1 MPPAAGHQHLDAD
14 AQHNYGPKCRL
25 APVARPFTQ
34 TDDDDGNAIPPVN
47 AQFFY
52 TSAIPIDD
60 PLSTSTIAG
69 AADARSSKGLVLR
82 PFSRGDNNA
91 LEKAWLGLAS
101 DEYCR
106 NHDQARRNRSP
117 SPSLA
122 KANTERLEEIV
133 HDLAIKHKEKHAR
146 EGPGHELTLPDIDPM
161 SDTET
166 ELPLCCQELLS
177 DVGIQLRTSFCSVAR
192 KRQLALDRDRLAREV
207 MVYMKTLRTDA
218 TASVTRRHA
227 SLSHPKSESLA
238 RAAFLAN
245 SKENTSLADLPNDI
259 GRRTFGR
266 KPESASQSRRE
277 SRARSPSSLTA
288 RGSPIEAHA
297 SSPISVRASG
307 ADDGISGQPF
317 VRVGTPETIHY
328 SPSNSLPRGPS
339 SLIESRI
346 MAEEKPNRE
355 RPMSPEQSAAEMPS
369 TMPERGRK
377 PRAKAAVAVPVG
389 VSRLHEVTLP
399 ALQMKPIYWSP
410 INDIAAVQRATW
422 FYKDTM
428 MPIDTAVANQLEAG
442 YRELKPHTETWRDE
456 LRCAVEV
463 GPDGEEKVSH
473 RLWPKEMDEA
483 AAKSKVPPEPV
494 IPSNPFCAARCF
506 KGEAAAEGNLLPTS
520 NEDNYIQDQSHRK
533 YDQYHVIYKDKDF
546 AFLLKPSLKPS
557 AYYGRRPVAKIA
569 KGITIGIPVVRG
581 FDAGAWAKLHEKKR
595 PQVAHPTN
603 PSSAASASQ
612 ESTGPGV
619 CPGCKTEKERGQV
632 TDLVLVAHGI
642 GQKLAEKV
650 ESYHFTHAI
659 NAFRRAV
666 NLELGGDV
674 VRSVLREGQN
684 GIMVLPVNWRQK
696 LSFEE
701 GGPMKEDD
709 KADYMPEGF
718 GLKDIE
724 PPTIPAVR
732 SMISD
737 IMFDIPFYMS
747 HHKPKMI
754 AALVGEANRV
764 YRLWCRNN
772 PGFSE
777 RGRVHIIGHSLGSA
791 MALEILSWQPTVTPP
806 LSLSKEMSLQHF
818 EFDTKNLFLV
828 GSPSAFFLLLERGA
842 LIPRRGRRKPGA
854 DPADIV
860 SGSVVGEAGQFG
872 CLAVDNVYNILARE
886 DPVAYFLNGTIDPK
900 YAASLKTAYVPS
912 ATTTLFQSVGN
923 AVWSLVPGAS
933 SSSSSS
939 QAAAFKNPA
948 LAKPPAAQRL
958 PSNLELEVHDFTRE
972 EVAEKKAFLLN
983 DNGQIDYFLRS
994 GGGPLELQ
1002 YLNMLSAHSSYWAN
1016 HDFIRMF
1023 CMEIGREP
1031 GKAHTLPAMRA
1042 MKAKRRALPDMS

>member
-1 MPPAAGHQHLDAD
+1 MPQAAGHQHLDAD

-34 TDDDDGNAIPPVN
+34 PDDGDDDNGIPPVN

-69 AADARSSKGLVLR
+69 AADARSAKGLVLR

-122 KANTERLEEIV
+122 KANTERLEEIIY
-133 HDLAIKHKEKHAR
+133 DLAFKHKEKHAR
-146 EGPGHELTLPDIDPM
+146 EGPGHELTLPDLDSM

-177 DVGIQLRTSFCSVAR
+177 DVGVQLRTSFCSVAR

-227 SLSHPKSESLA
+227 STSRPESESLA
-238 RAAFLAN
+238 KAAFFTN
-245 SKENTSLADLPNDI
+245 SKENTSLAENPNDV
-259 GRRTFGR
+259 GPRTVGR
-266 KPESASQSRRE
+266 KPDSESQSRRG

-288 RGSPIEAHA
+288 RGSPKEAHP
-297 SSPISVRASG
+297 SSPISVRA
-307 ADDGISGQPF
+307 DDGITGTPF
-317 VRVGTPETIHY
+317 VRVGTPETVHY

-339 SLIESRI
+339 SLIESR
-346 MAEEKPNRE
+346 MMVEEKPSRE

-410 INDIAAVQRATW
+410 INDIAAGQRATW

-428 MPIDTAVANQLEAG
+428 MPIDIAVANQLEAG

-483 AAKSKVPPEPV
+483 AKSKVPPEPV

-506 KGEAAAEGNLLPTS
+506 RGEAAAEGNLLPSS
-520 NEDNYIQDQSHRK
+520 NEDNYIQNQSHRK
-533 YDQYHVIYKDKDF
+533 YDQYHVIYKDKDY

-569 KGITIGIPVVRG
+569 KGITVGIPVVRALLLVP
-581 FDAGAWAKLHEKKR
+581 F
-595 PQVAHPTN
+595 
-603 PSSAASASQ
+603 Q

-666 NLELGGDV
+666 NLELGSDA
-674 VRSVLREGQN
+674 VRAVLREGQN

-701 GGPMKEDD
+701 GGPMKVDD

-777 RGRVHIIGHSLGSA
+777 KGRVHIIGHSLGSA
-791 MALEILSWQPTVTPP
+791 MALEILSWQPTVTP
-806 LSLSKEMSLQHF
+806 SLDPGKEMSLQHF

-854 DPADIV
+854 DPADT
-860 SGSVVGEAGQFG
+860 GSSAVVGEAGQFG

-923 AVWSLVPGAS
+923 AVRSFPGGAGQQPGAG
-933 SSSSSS
+933 
-939 QAAAFKNPA
+939 QAAAG
-948 LAKPPAAQRL
+948 AAAAVAARA
-958 PSNLELEVHDFTRE
+958 EVHDFTRE

-1023 CMEIGREP
+1023 CMEIGRKP
-1031 GKAHTLPAMRA
+1031 GKANTLPAMRA

>member
-1 MPPAAGHQHLDAD
+1 MPQAAGHQHLDAD
-14 AQHNYGPKCRL
+14 ALHNYGPKCRL

-34 TDDDDGNAIPPVN
+34 PDGDGDDGQDNAIPPVN

-69 AADARSSKGLVLR
+69 AADAKSAKGLVLR

-122 KANTERLEEIV
+122 KANTERLEDIV

-146 EGPGHELTLPDIDPM
+146 EGPGHELTLPGL
-161 SDTET
+161 DTVPDAEA

-177 DVGIQLRTSFCSVAR
+177 DVGVQLRTSFCSVAR

-207 MVYMKTLRTDA
+207 MIYMKTLRTDA

-227 SLSHPKSESLA
+227 SMSRPKSESLA
-238 RAAFLAN
+238 KAALFSN
-245 SKENTSLADLPNDI
+245 TKENISIAEHLNDVSP
-259 GRRTFGR
+259 RVAGR
-266 KPESASQSRRE
+266 KSESESQSRRG
-277 SRARSPSSLTA
+277 SQARSPSSATA

-297 SSPISVRASG
+297 SSPISVRASV
-307 ADDGISGQPF
+307 ADDGITGTPF

-339 SLIESRI
+339 SLTETK
-346 MAEEKPNRE
+346 MTAEEKPTTE
-355 RPMSPEQSAAEMPS
+355 RPMSPDQSASEMPS

-377 PRAKAAVAVPVG
+377 PRAKAAASVPVG
-389 VSRLHEVTLP
+389 VSRLHEVALP
-399 ALQMKPIYWSP
+399 TLQMKPIYWSP

-422 FYKDTM
+422 FYNCGQSVGSRLQRVEATYRNM
-428 MPIDTAVANQLEAG
+428 ARRAAVRSGSWPGWGRKGIASLMANEHGRSRKIKGA
-442 YRELKPHTETWRDE
+442 
-456 LRCAVEV
+456 
-463 GPDGEEKVSH
+463 
-473 RLWPKEMDEA
+473 
-483 AAKSKVPPEPV
+483 PEPI

-506 KGEAAAEGNLLPTS
+506 RGEAAAEGNLLPSS
-520 NEDNYIQDQSHRK
+520 NEDNFIQDQSHRK
-533 YDQYHVIYKDKDF
+533 YDQYHVIYKDKDS

-581 FDAGAWAKLHEKKR
+581 FDAAAWAKLHEKKKTQG
-595 PQVAHPTN
+595 PHNATH

-619 CPGCKTEKERGQV
+619 CPGCRTEKERGQV

-666 NLELGGDV
+666 NMELGSDA
-674 VRSVLREGQN
+674 VRAVLREGQN

-772 PGFSE
+772 PGFSQ

-791 MALEILSWQPTVTPP
+791 MALEILSWQPTLTPP
-806 LSLSKEMSLQHF
+806 LDLGKEMSLQHF

-854 DPADIV
+854 DPADTV
-860 SGSVVGEAGQFG
+860 SSDVVGEAGQFG
-872 CLAVDNVYNILARE
+872 CLAVDNVYNVLARE

-912 ATTTLFQSVGN
+912 ATTTLLQSMGN
-923 AVWSLVPGAS
+923 AVRSFVPGAGPS
-933 SSSSSS
+933 AAA
-939 QAAAFKNPA
+939 QAANPA
-948 LAKPPAAQRL
+948 MAKPAPALRL
-958 PSNLELEVHDFTRE
+958 PSQLELEVHDFTRE

-983 DNGQIDYFLRS
+983 DNGQIDFFLRS

-1023 CMEIGREP
+1023 CMEIGRKP
-1031 GKAHTLPAMRA
+1031 GKANTLPAMRA

>member
-1 MPPAAGHQHLDAD
+1 MPQAAGHQHLDAD

-34 TDDDDGNAIPPVN
+34 TDDENDDNTIPPVN

-69 AADARSSKGLVLR
+69 AADARSAKGLVLR

-166 ELPLCCQELLS
+166 EMPSCCQELLS
-177 DVGIQLRTSFCSVAR
+177 DVGVQLRTSFCSVAR
-192 KRQLALDRDRLAREV
+192 KRQLALDRDRVAREV
-207 MVYMKTLRTDA
+207 MVYMKTLRTDT

-227 SLSHPKSESLA
+227 SMGRPKSESLA
-238 RAAFLAN
+238 KTAFLAN
-245 SKENTSLADLPNDI
+245 SKENTSMAEYPNDASL
-259 GRRTFGR
+259 RTVGR
-266 KPESASQSRRE
+266 KLETDFQNRRG
-277 SRARSPSSLTA
+277 SRARSPSSLIA
-288 RGSPIEAHA
+288 LGSPTEAQA
-297 SSPISVRASG
+297 SSPISVRASI
-307 ADDGISGQPF
+307 ADDGITGTPF
-317 VRVGTPETIHY
+317 VRVGTPETVHY
-328 SPSNSLPRGPS
+328 SPSNSLPRGTS
-339 SLIESRI
+339 SLIETRM
-346 MAEEKPNRE
+346 MAEEKPRRE
-355 RPMSPEQSAAEMPS
+355 RPMSPEQSVAEMPS

-377 PRAKAAVAVPVG
+377 PRAKAAAAVPVG
-389 VSRLHEVTLP
+389 ISRLHEVTLP
-399 ALQMKPIYWSP
+399 SLQMKPIYWSP
-410 INDIAAVQRATW
+410 INDIAAPGR
-422 FYKDTM
+422 DTM
-428 MPIDTAVANQLEAG
+428 MPVDIAVANQLEAG

-473 RLWPKEMDEA
+473 RLWPKEMDES
-483 AAKSKVPPEPV
+483 AKSKVPPEPI

-506 KGEAAAEGNLLPTS
+506 RGEAAAEGNLLPSS

-533 YDQYHVIYKDKDF
+533 YDQYHVIYKDKDS

-581 FDAGAWAKLHEKKR
+581 FDAAAWAKLHEKKR
-595 PQVAHPTN
+595 SQVAHAPN

-612 ESTGPGV
+612 ESTGPGA

-666 NLELGGDV
+666 NLELGSDA

-737 IMFDIPFYMS
+737 IMFDIPLLHVTPQAEDDS
-747 HHKPKMI
+747 
-754 AALVGEANRV
+754 GSGR
-764 YRLWCRNN
+764 RSQ
-772 PGFSE
+772 PGLQAM
-777 RGRVHIIGHSLGSA
+777 VSLGSA

-806 LSLSKEMSLQHF
+806 LNLSTEMSLQHF

-860 SGSVVGEAGQFG
+860 SGDVVGESGQFG
-872 CLAVDNVYNILARE
+872 CLAVDNVYNVLARE

-923 AVWSLVPGAS
+923 AVRSFVPGAGP
-933 SSSSSS
+933 S
-939 QAAAFKNPA
+939 QAAIANNPA
-948 LAKPPAAQRL
+948 LAKPPPALRL
-958 PSNLELEVHDFTRE
+958 PSQLELEVHDFTRE

-1023 CMEIGREP
+1023 CMEIGRKP
-1031 GKAHTLPAMRA
+1031 GKANTLPAMRA

>member
-1 MPPAAGHQHLDAD
+1 MPQAAGHQHLDAD

-25 APVARPFTQ
+25 APVARPFSQ
-34 TDDDDGNAIPPVN
+34 TADDDGNAIPPVN

-69 AADARSSKGLVLR
+69 AADARSAKGLVLR

-166 ELPLCCQELLS
+166 ELPLCCPELLS

-227 SLSHPKSESLA
+227 SMSHSKSESLA
-238 RAAFLAN
+238 KAAFLAN

-266 KPESASQSRRE
+266 KSESASQSRRE

-297 SSPISVRASG
+297 SSPISVRASV
-307 ADDGISGQPF
+307 ADDGISGMPF

-328 SPSNSLPRGPS
+328 SPNNSLPRGPS
-339 SLIESRI
+339 SLIESRM
-346 MAEEKPNRE
+346 MAEEKPSRE

-473 RLWPKEMDEA
+473 RLWPKELDEA

-506 KGEAAAEGNLLPTS
+506 RGEAAAEGNLLPSS

-533 YDQYHVIYKDKDF
+533 YDQYHVIYKDKDS

-581 FDAGAWAKLHEKKR
+581 FDAAAWAKLHEKKKS
-595 PQVAHPTN
+595 QVAHPTN
-603 PSSAASASQ
+603 PSSAAGASQ

-791 MALEILSWQPTVTPP
+791 MALEILSWQPTVTPT
-806 LSLSKEMSLQHF
+806 LDLSKEMSLQHF

-912 ATTTLFQSVGN
+912 ATTTLFQSMGN
-923 AVWSLVPGAS
+923 AVWSLVPGT
-933 SSSSSS
+933 SS
-939 QAAAFKNPA
+939 QASNNPA
-948 LAKPPAAQRL
+948 MAKPPPALRL

-1023 CMEIGREP
+1023 CMEIGRKP
-1031 GKAHTLPAMRA
+1031 GKANTLPAMRA

>member
-34 TDDDDGNAIPPVN
+34 TDDDGGGNAIPPVN

-207 MVYMKTLRTDA
+207 MVYMKSLRTDA

-238 RAAFLAN
+238 KAAFLAN

-346 MAEEKPNRE
+346 MAEEKPSRE

-506 KGEAAAEGNLLPTS
+506 KGEAAAEGNLLPSS

-569 KGITIGIPVVRG
+569 KNITIGIPVVRG
-581 FDAGAWAKLHEKKR
+581 FDAAAWANLHEKKR

-724 PPTIPAVR
+724 PPHDSGT
-732 SMISD
+732 
-737 IMFDIPFYMS
+737 
-747 HHKPKMI
+747 
-754 AALVGEANRV
+754 ALVGEANRV

-806 LSLSKEMSLQHF
+806 LNLGKEMSLQHF

-933 SSSSSS
+933 SGSSS
-939 QAAAFKNPA
+939 QAAAAFKNPA
-948 LAKPPAAQRL
+948 LAKPPPALRL

-1031 GKAHTLPAMRA
+1031 GKANTLPAMRA
-1042 MKAKRRALPDMS
+1042 IKAKRRALPDMS